1 MDETSTKTNMTHAHG
16 RCRRADRLGAKVSY
30 DHWKTPPFLPLCI
43 MTGLPHSAGSTA
55 PSTGAVHAQ
64 IEQSLVLRLKAG
76 NIVVLYNLGS
86 HKDGA
91 ARKAIRAVGV
101 RIIFLPPPYSP
112 DLNPIEQ
119 VFAKLEPQLRR
130 IAERSIAAMCKR
142 IGSLL
147 KCFSAQECAN

>member
-1 MDETSTKTNMTHAHG
+1 MTHAHG
-16 RCRRADRLGAKVSY
+16 RCRRADRQEAKASHG
-30 DHWKTPPFLPLCI
+30 HWQTPPLLASLHHDRITAQC
-43 MTGLPHSAGSTA
+43 GLN
-55 PSTGAVHAQ
+55 GAINEPVHAH

-76 NIVVLYNLGS
+76 DIVVLYNLGN

-101 RIIFLPPPYSP
+101 QIIFLLLPYRL
-112 DLNPIEQ
+112 DFNPIEQ
-119 VFAKLEPQLRR
+119 VFAELETQLLR
-130 IAERSIAAMCKR
+130 IAERSIAATCKR